1 MDVPMPTAA
10 VAAFAE
16 FVRHRLA
23 DVGGTLCSGVGDAL
37 RSGVGDALA
46 PGWPRRHDAELMVV
60 VGAAAPFGTTSH
72 ARVRLLRQ
80 AHASGLLT
88 ARETERA
95 VAAIGAPR

>member
-1 MDVPMPTAA
+1 MDAPTPTAA
-10 VAAFAE
+10 VAAFAA

-23 DVGGTLCSGVGDAL
+23 GVGDAL
-37 RSGVGDALA
+37 FSSVGDALA
-46 PGWPRRHDAELMVV
+46 PIWRGSDDGELMVI
-60 VGAAAPFGTTSH
+60 VGAAAPFGTTSY

-88 ARETERA
+88 AHETERA